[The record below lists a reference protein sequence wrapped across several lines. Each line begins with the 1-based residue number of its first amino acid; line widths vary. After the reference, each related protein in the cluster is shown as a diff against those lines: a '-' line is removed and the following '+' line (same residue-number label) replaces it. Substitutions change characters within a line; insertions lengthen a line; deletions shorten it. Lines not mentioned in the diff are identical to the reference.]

1 MLGVRPSECVAIEDS
16 INGVRSA
23 TGAGMYCIAIPDKRL
38 SREEFE
44 RAHLILENMD
54 ELKPQFFDTFKS
66 V

>member
-1 MLGVRPSECVAIEDS
+1 MLGVSPSECVAIEDS

-38 SREEFE
+38 SREAFE
-44 RAHLILENMD
+44 RADLILENMD
-54 ELKPQFFDTFKS
+54 ELSPQLFDTLRP